1 MVGADG
7 RARADL
13 CSQRGGPWQRQRE
26 RRRSPPNCKERASYR
41 QKPDWQN
48 CVSQSLSAPQLWPCA
63 QLGEQDGGAQRPDVQ
78 TWEPHACADVHG
90 APLLHCE
97 EHTQR
102 PLSHSPEAQS
112 PLEPHCA
119 PASHSG
125 EQPGGAHIPSMHC
138 CEAQSLLEEQIAPGG
153 HFGAHPGGAH
163 SPRVQTSDAQ
173 SVLALQG
180 LPSGQVGA
188 HVDMGMV
195 VGVGTGVEVGVGAG
209 AGATRL
215 AQSDEHGVAL
225 AGAPSIAINA
235 PASEPVVPA

>member
-1 MVGADG
+1 
-7 RARADL
+7 
-13 CSQRGGPWQRQRE
+13 
-26 RRRSPPNCKERASYR
+26 
-41 QKPDWQN
+41 
-48 CVSQSLSAPQLWPCA
+48 
-63 QLGEQDGGAQRPDVQ
+63 
-78 TWEPHACADVHG
+78 
-90 APLLHCE
+90 
-97 EHTQR
+97 
-102 PLSHSPEAQS
+102 
-112 PLEPHCA
+112 
-119 PASHSG
+119 
-125 EQPGGAHIPSMHC
+125 MHC
-138 CEAQSLLEEQIAPGG
+138 CEAQSLLEEQIAPVG